1 MRPLTTEKEVVA
13 TGRVIAEENAESS
26 VTLIQVF
33 YSQMGEQ
40 GCYTSSEA
48 PLRPKARGER
58 HCTKPEAGGEIGT
71 VLSPRLTGKWDL
83 GILRP

>member
-1 MRPLTTEKEVVA
+1 MRPLTPEKEVVA

-40 GCYTSSEA
+40 GCYTSREA
-48 PLRPKARGER
+48 PLRPKARGE
-58 HCTKPEAGGEIGT
+58 IGT
-71 VLSPRLTGKWDL
+71 AQSPRLAVRKA
-83 GILRP
+83 PY